1 MWLQTLE
8 EHVELFVEH
17 YPYMRTQ
24 ISFFL
29 SQTRN
34 PYAKPK
40 EFTTQGHDFL
50 TWMASETA

>member
-1 MWLQTLE
+1 MWPQTLE

-17 YPYMRTQ
+17 SPYMRTQ

-29 SQTRN
+29 SQARN

-40 EFTTQGHDFL
+40 EVTTQLHDFL

>member
-1 MWLQTLE
+1 MWPQTLE

-29 SQTRN
+29 SQASN

-40 EFTTQGHDFL
+40 EFTTQVHDFL